1 MTDIPEISLK
11 LAMSLDGKI
20 ATKTGDSKWITG
32 PLSRARVM
40 SIRAQQDAILT
51 GVNTVIA
58 DDPTFTVR
66 NNEDVIDRSSNH
78 KRIVLDTHGRS
89 PSSAR
94 IFQDCDQNPTLIIGG
109 PRYNDKLKNRFE
121 LMGVEFITAPLDINR
136 IDIHFVLKLI
146 YQTGVRKLLVESG
159 GEVAA
164 SFLKT
169 GFVSKVYFFYGPVI
183 LGGQDAIPAIAGD
196 GAEGL
201 EEIHKLLH
209 WKIEHLGKDLL
220 LTGSL
225 DSQH

>member
-89 PSSAR
+89 PSSAK

-121 LMGVEFITAPLDINR
+121 LMGVEFISAPLDFNR

-159 GEVAA
+159 GEAA
-164 SFLKT
+164 
-169 GFVSKVYFFYGPVI
+169 
-183 LGGQDAIPAIAGD
+183 A
-196 GAEGL
+196 
-201 EEIHKLLH
+201 
-209 WKIEHLGKDLL
+209 
-220 LTGSL
+220 
-225 DSQH
+225 